1 MKYWYPNVIESRSS
15 RGTRVGLQFL
25 LLAAAAVLA
34 GTGTARAAPAAE
46 PALVEGIPYATSTDA
61 EDRALLRDR
70 LGALRVYAAD
80 FVQSV
85 YGSGGELLEESKG
98 YVRLQRPDFK
108 WVVASPYPQT
118 IVTAGDRIQIYD
130 PDLEQV
136 TIRPLDDALG
146 DTPVALL
153 TRDDVVLGEDF
164 AVARITED
172 DGERYLVGPRSEQSL
187 YRQIILRFAADAA
200 GIPVLRGLDIIDQLG
215 QRTEILF
222 APPARAPA
230 IDPSEFVLELPEGTD
245 IVGE

>member
-1 MKYWYPNVIESRSS
+1 MD
-15 RGTRVGLQFL
+15 
-25 LLAAAAVLA
+25 LA
-34 GTGTARAAPAAE
+34 
-46 PALVEGIPYATSTDA
+46 
-61 EDRALLRDR
+61 
-70 LGALRVYAAD
+70 
-80 FVQSV
+80 
-85 YGSGGELLEESKG
+85 GELLEESKG

-172 DGERYLVGPRSEQSL
+172 DGERYLVGPPIRAVALS
-187 YRQIILRFAADAA
+187 ADHSQ
-200 GIPVLRGLDIIDQLG
+200 VRG
-215 QRTEILF
+215 
-222 APPARAPA
+222 
-230 IDPSEFVLELPEGTD
+230 
-245 IVGE
+245 